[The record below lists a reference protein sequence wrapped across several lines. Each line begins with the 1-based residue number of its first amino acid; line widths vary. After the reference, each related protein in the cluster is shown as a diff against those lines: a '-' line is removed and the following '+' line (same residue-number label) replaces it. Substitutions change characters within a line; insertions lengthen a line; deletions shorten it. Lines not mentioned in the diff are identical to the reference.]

1 MNTILNKEEK
11 KAEMHTALGI
21 NENEV
26 ARSAQSKN
34 EEVPVSTRR
43 GRNGSAQTALGLG
56 QRYSKAQSTN
66 ANEVFRVVISKES
79 NDSLEAALSRC
90 TEGFDSGSI
99 TKSDVAN
106 YIFQNLAKFFSDS
119 DVKALRST
127 HFDEKKVLG
136 SILRN
141 DDDLPEDLRRAIR
154 AHYGISEKEKKRSM
168 RNLSKI
174 STQSSVEH
182 SAS

>member
-11 KAEMHTALGI
+11 KTEMHTALGI

-26 ARSAQSKN
+26 ARSAQSIN
-34 EEVPVSTRR
+34 EEVPVSNRR

-56 QRYSKAQSTN
+56 QRNSKAQSTN
-66 ANEVFRVVISKES
+66 VNEVYRVVISKES

-90 TEGFDSGSI
+90 SDGFDSGAI

-106 YIFQNLAKFFSDS
+106 YVFQNLTKFFSDS
-119 DVKALRST
+119 DVKALRAA

-136 SILRN
+136 SLLRN
-141 DDDLPEDLRRAIR
+141 DDDLPEELRKAIR
-154 AHYGISEKEKKRSM
+154 AHYGISEKEKKRSN
-168 RNLSKI
+168 RSVEI
-174 STQSSVEH
+174 STE
-182 SAS
+182 

>member
-11 KAEMHTALGI
+11 KTEMHTALDI

-26 ARSAQSKN
+26 ARSEQSKN
-34 EEVPVSTRR
+34 EEVPVATRR

-56 QRYSKAQSTN
+56 QRNSKAQSTN

-79 NDSLEAALSRC
+79 NDSLEVALSRC
-90 TEGFDSGSI
+90 SDGFDSGAI

-106 YIFQNLAKFFSDS
+106 YVFQNLAKFFSDS
-119 DVKALRST
+119 DVKALRAA

-136 SILRN
+136 SLLRN
-141 DDDLPEDLRRAIR
+141 EDELPEDLRKAIR
-154 AHYGISEKEKKRSM
+154 AHFGVTATERDRKRATKPSLSE
-168 RNLSKI
+168 
-174 STQSSVEH
+174 
-182 SAS
+182 

>member
-11 KAEMHTALGI
+11 KTEMHTALGI

-26 ARSAQSKN
+26 VRSERSKS
-34 EEVPVSTRR
+34 EEVPVSNRR
-43 GRNGSAQTALGLG
+43 GRNGFAQKALGLG
-56 QRYSKAQSTN
+56 KKSSKTQSTN

-79 NDSLEAALSRC
+79 NDSLEIALSRC
-90 TEGFDSGSI
+90 SDGFDSGTI

-106 YIFQNLAKFFSDS
+106 YVFQNLAKFFSDS
-119 DVKALRST
+119 DVKALRAA

-141 DDDLPEDLRRAIR
+141 DDDLPEELRKAIR
-154 AHYGISEKEKKRSM
+154 AHYGIAEKEKKRSN
-168 RNLSKI
+168 RSNTEI
-174 STQSSVEH
+174 STE
-182 SAS
+182 